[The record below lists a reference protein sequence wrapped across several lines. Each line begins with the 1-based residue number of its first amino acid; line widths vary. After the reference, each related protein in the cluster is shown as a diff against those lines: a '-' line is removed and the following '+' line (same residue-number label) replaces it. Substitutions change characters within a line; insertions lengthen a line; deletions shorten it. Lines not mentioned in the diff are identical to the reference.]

1 VILVVHRETDE
12 DAHRLIS
19 ARSSHD
25 CVGLSPTDLSYEGW
39 SVSHPQSVEDSFVA
53 SGDTHKTQC
62 VSGVLNRLD
71 AISPADVAHIHS
83 EDRSY
88 VAAEMQALLA
98 YWLTALGNR
107 VLNRP
112 STTTLLG
119 PSWTQEQWLHAA
131 AAVGIPVVELD
142 VADGAPDAPL
152 LKSEMVTVVGTQAFG
167 GSERT
172 QRWAKTLARESRVAL
187 AGVVFTRSRSEPA
200 MLGVTLKPPANY
212 RAVRDALLVHLLEA
226 SS

>member
-1 VILVVHRETDE
+1 VILVVHRESDE

-19 ARSSHD
+19 AWSSHD
-25 CVGLSPTDLSYEGW
+25 CGGLSPTDLSYEGW
-39 SVSHPQSVEDSFVA
+39 SVSHPPWAEDSFVA
-53 SGDTHKTQC
+53 SGDTHKTQS
-62 VSGVLNRLD
+62 VTGVLVRLD
-71 AISPADVAHIHS
+71 AISPEDVAHIHP

-131 AAVGIPVVELD
+131 AAVGIPVVDLD
-142 VADGAPDAPL
+142 VADGAPDAPPFE
-152 LKSEMVTVVGTQAFG
+152 SEMVTVVGTQPFG

-172 QRWAKTLARESRVAL
+172 QRWAKTLAREAGVAL

-200 MLGVTLKPPANY
+200 MLGVTLKPPANHQ
-212 RAVRDALLVHLLEA
+212 AVRDALLVHLLGA